1 MSGLNASGSE
11 IMVHELSLV
20 HEGFMLAWTDAEIA
34 ALDAQV

>member
-20 HEGFMLAWTDAEIA
+20 HEGFIIEYDPTKIA
-34 ALDAQV
+34 ALGTAS